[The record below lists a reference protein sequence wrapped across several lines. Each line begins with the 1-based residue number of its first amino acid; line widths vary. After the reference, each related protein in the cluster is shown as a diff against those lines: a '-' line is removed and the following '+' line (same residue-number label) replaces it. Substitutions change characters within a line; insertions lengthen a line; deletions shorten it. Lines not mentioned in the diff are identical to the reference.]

1 LRDRLGDDQNAQN
14 LGKCKD
20 RRIAP
25 AAFPLGECKA
35 KYKMFFG
42 VQDLS
47 PPLNYFA
54 PSTGGAYQA
63 LVTTELRVNF

>member
-1 LRDRLGDDQNAQN
+1 MIEMLRISESV
-14 LGKCKD
+14 
-20 RRIAP
+20 RIEELPP
-25 AAFPLGECKA
+25 AAFPLSECKA

-42 VQDLS
+42 VQRLS

-54 PSTGGAYQA
+54 PSTGGAYPA